1 LTKTFLIMA
10 GGTGGHVYPALATAH
25 ELMEKGDRVVWLGSV
40 GGFEEKVVQDAGL
53 EFHGISVTGLR
64 GKGLLTLVLAPFK
77 LVMAIAQARKVIG
90 SVKPA
95 CVLGMGGFA
104 SGPGGIAAKLMGVPL
119 AVHEQNAVAGLTN
132 RVLAKVANTVF
143 EAFPNSFDNTVDT
156 KLVGN
161 PLRREICEIYYRP
174 KELSLTGRSPRILVL
189 GGSLGAARLNEVV
202 AQALALMPASVRPEV
217 KHQSGRGKLEA
228 TVEAYRLADVQAEV
242 SEFIEDMA
250 AMYRWADL
258 VICRA
263 GALTISELCAA
274 GRGAIL
280 VPYPFAVDDH
290 QTLNAKAMVN
300 AGAAWLVPQSE
311 LTGESLA
318 EILKPLINKPERIVR
333 LANMAREIA
342 KPDAAEAVADECRR
356 LAYA

>member
-1 LTKTFLIMA
+1 MA
-10 GGTGGHVYPALATAH
+10 GGTGGHVFPALATAQ
-25 ELMEKGDRVVWLGSV
+25 ELMKQGDRVVWLGSI
-40 GGFEEKVVQDAGL
+40 GGFEESVIAETGI
-53 EFHGISVTGLR
+53 EFHGMSISGLR
-64 GKGLLTLVLAPFK
+64 GKGLATLVLAPLK
-77 LVMAIAQARKVIG
+77 LVLAVAQACKVIRN
-90 SVKPA
+90 VKPA

-132 RVLAKVANTVF
+132 RVLAKVANIVF
-143 EAFPNSFDNTVDT
+143 EAFPNSFGGNVAAR
-156 KLVGN
+156 LVGN
-161 PLRREICEIYYRP
+161 PLRKEICDIYYRP
-174 KELSLTGRSPRILVL
+174 AELLLTQRSPRILVL

-202 AQALALMPASVRPEV
+202 AHALALLPKHERPEV
-217 KHQSGRGKLEA
+217 KHQSGRGKHGETLEA
-228 TVEAYRLADVQAEV
+228 YKIADVDAEV
-242 SEFIEDMA
+242 LEFIDDMA
-250 AMYRWADL
+250 SVYQWADL

-290 QTLNAKAMVN
+290 QTLNAKAMVT

-311 LTGESLA
+311 LTSESLA
-318 EILKPLINKPERIVR
+318 EILKPLISKPERIVR
-333 LANMAREIA
+333 LANMARSIA
-342 KPDAAEAVADECRR
+342 KPDAAEVVANECRK